1 MDTIKKMEELF
12 LNIRNRLPYSLYL
25 IAFDNYFYLKDD
37 NDRRYRLIPLN
48 EQEYKM
54 YYSLY
59 KSNNVVKPIY
69 ELFHNNTY
77 YLLFYE
83 VINRGEER
91 LEYKKIKELLISLF
105 KEYKYP
111 ITINHSHS
119 KTLTNLYKVLDNK
132 FVYFEIRIREIETK
146 PIKEDL
152 DWIILSKYHIIL
164 DSKLYL
170 YDLQGDL
177 FKLIDKN
184 EEVEY
189 GVIYKYICR
198 DILYTD
204 KLYPSSKLYYGPL
217 GVLYSRIYISFNK
230 YIDIQDLKKEIDK
243 LSNFNKKYF
252 LFMVLYIYIIN
263 INFDIFIN
271 KNNISSYMLI
281 TKEISQLLKAFKD
294 YAK

>member
-69 ELFHNNTY
+69 ELFNNNTY

-119 KTLTNLYKVLDNK
+119 KTLTNLYTVLDNK
-132 FVYFEIRIREIETK
+132 FVRAHEEGSIYIHNLDYFNLGK
-146 PIKEDL
+146 
-152 DWIILSKYHIIL
+152 LSSTHLIL
-164 DSKLYL
+164 DNSIEEDFFSKFIS
-170 YDLQGDL
+170 L
-177 FKLIDKN
+177 F
-184 EEVEY
+184 
-189 GVIYKYICR
+189 
-198 DILYTD
+198 
-204 KLYPSSKLYYGPL
+204 
-217 GVLYSRIYISFNK
+217 ISA
-230 YIDIQDLKKEIDK
+230 KK
-243 LSNFNKKYF
+243 
-252 LFMVLYIYIIN
+252 
-263 INFDIFIN
+263 
-271 KNNISSYMLI
+271 
-281 TKEISQLLKAFKD
+281 
-294 YAK
+294 